1 MKDKLN
7 NNKSFE
13 QFNPE
18 DLIAKSD
25 TIFSS
30 KISINSSNGKPII
43 ELKYNGDIFI
53 KGKLIEN
60 DIEVVN
66 GMRELLGF
74 LVK

>member
-30 KISINSSNGKPII
+30 QISINSSNGKPII